1 MKEVQ
6 VRIHDM
12 SSTLHPANAY
22 ALVLEEVYGSRKLP
36 IIIGPIEAHSIKV
49 AIKNYHSPRPLTH
62 DLLLNLTH
70 QFSINLKKVLI
81 HDVKDGVFYSS
92 LFFEQGEKE
101 VVLDARTSDA
111 VAIALRCG
119 RPLYTT
125 EALME
130 SEHLHE
136 EGDGAFSI
144 SINMVDVSL
153 LKEELEKA
161 IKNENYEQAS
171 QLRDE
176 IARRERGINEEK

>member
-22 ALVLEEVYGSRKLP
+22 ALVLEEVNGSRKLP
-36 IIIGPIEAHSIKV
+36 IIIGPLEAHAIKV
-49 AIKNYHSPRPLTH
+49 AMKNYQSPRPLTH
-62 DLLLNLTH
+62 DLLVELTA
-70 QFSINLKKVLI
+70 QFEITLKKVLI
-81 HDVKDGVFYSS
+81 HDVKDGLFYSS
-92 LFFEQGEKE
+92 LYFQQAEKE

-111 VAIALRCG
+111 VALALRCG

-136 EGDGAFSI
+136 VGEGAFSI
-144 SINMVDVSL
+144 SINMVDISL

-171 QLRDE
+171 KLRDE
-176 IARRERGINEEK
+176 IARREANSNE

>member
-22 ALVLEEVYGSRKLP
+22 ALVLEEVNGERKLP
-36 IIIGPIEAHSIKV
+36 IIIGPLEAHAIKV
-49 AIKNYHSPRPLTH
+49 AMKDYHPPRPLTH
-62 DLLLNLTH
+62 DLFVQLT
-70 QFSINLKKVLI
+70 SMLDIKLKKALI

-92 LFFEQGEKE
+92 LYFQQGESE

-111 VAIALRCG
+111 VALALRTNK
-119 RPLYTT
+119 PIYTT

-136 EGDGAFSI
+136 VGDGSFSI

-161 IKNENYEQAS
+161 ISSENYEKAS

-176 IARRERGINEEK
+176 IARREKNND